1 MKKLAFIFAALL
13 AVVVAGSCGKQQA
26 LNNDDADSLREA
38 DSLAEL
44 RQRDSAMWVG
54 FTSKDLAFFGV
65 HGHVKTLIADGSV
78 YEFDTLGTWSRING
92 VDPFHHRM
100 KNDESDFYYT
110 RNESGYVAGAVFWE
124 YGEEYVWTDGRLT
137 GMNGTEY
144 EYQTHTSYEYDS
156 LGNVSATTM
165 VESENEGKTW
175 TKPNRV
181 QYKYTAFD
189 ACRNWTARKSV
200 NGADYRFIDY
210 YSRNAEVEATQPAFD
225 PWQRQYVF
233 VGNVG
238 DEKRTPLALSP
249 KGGLMVV
256 YSGTH
261 FTDVLTFDKGSGRL
275 VVEVRDTDTE
285 QKVGELNGVVSANG
299 KNGFR
304 YKGTYRER
312 GAGSK
317 EFSLVTL

>member
-1 MKKLAFIFAALL
+1 MKKLLFFFAALMT
-13 AVVVAGSCGKQQA
+13 AATVGSCGDWKA
-26 LNNDDADSLREA
+26 DNGDNADSLREA

-44 RQRDSAMWVG
+44 ARRDSAIWAG
-54 FTSKDLAFFGV
+54 FTSKDLAFFGL
-65 HGHVKTLIADGSV
+65 HGHVKTLVSDGNV
-78 YEFDTLGTWSRING
+78 YEFDTLGEWTKING
-92 VDPFHHRM
+92 INPFHHKM
-100 KNDESDFYYT
+100 NDDESDFYYT
-110 RNESGYVAGAVFWE
+110 RNEAGYVNGAIFWE
-124 YGEEYVWTDGRLT
+124 YGEEYVWTDGRMT
-137 GMNGTEY
+137 GINGTEY
-144 EYQTHTSYEYDS
+144 EYLTHTSYEYDS
-156 LGNVSATTM
+156 LGNISATTM
-165 VESENEGKTW
+165 VESDNEGKTW
-175 TKPNRV
+175 SKPDKVVYN
-181 QYKYTAFD
+181 YKTFD
-189 ACRNWTARKSV
+189 QLRNWTMRKSV
-200 NGADYRFIDY
+200 NGTDCRFIDY